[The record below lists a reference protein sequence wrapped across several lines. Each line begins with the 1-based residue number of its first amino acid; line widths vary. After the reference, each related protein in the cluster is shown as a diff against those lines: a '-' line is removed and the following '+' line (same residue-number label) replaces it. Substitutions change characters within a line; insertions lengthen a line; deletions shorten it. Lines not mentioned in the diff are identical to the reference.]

1 MSIAR
6 VECPMRTANRCG
18 IPCVVE
24 KGATVLG
31 KAIRNGDPRVRTQ
44 EAARVLRTKAGD
56 IGCPKSVIS
65 TVMRSLG

>member
-31 KAIRNGDPRVRTQ
+31 KAIRNGDPRVSAQ
-44 EAARVLRTKAGD
+44 ETARVLRTKAGD
-56 IGCPKSVIS
+56 IGCPKYVIS
-65 TVMRSLG
+65 RVMHSLG